1 MNYQKIYD
9 NIVEKARKEIRSKN
23 QTIYYEAHH
32 IVPKC
37 MNGEGST
44 SQWRWHPN
52 IVLLTAKEHYLCH
65 RLLCNIYP
73 ENHKLAFAFW
83 HLCNR
88 RNKFQALRFTPSG
101 RAYQEARERLSK
113 LGISEEVR
121 QKIIKTKASKLR
133 KLSVETIAKI
143 KATKIQNKYIP
154 SKEAIEKGVETRKAN
169 GSYGHSKE
177 SAEKRKQ
184 TMALNPYKHS
194 EETLSKLRKPK
205 TKVECPHCGKIGGI
219 SAMKRHHFDNCK
231 YIN

>member
-9 NIVEKARKEIRSKN
+9 SIIEKARKEVRSKN
-23 QTIYYEAHH
+23 QTVYYEAHH
-32 IVPKC
+32 IVPEC

-65 RLLCNIYP
+65 RLLCKIYP

-83 HLCNR
+83 HLCNQ
-88 RNKFQALRFTPSG
+88 RNKFQALRFIPSS
-101 RAYQEARERLSK
+101 RAYQEAKERLSK

-121 QKIIKTKASKLR
+121 QKIIKTKASKSG
-133 KLSVETIAKI
+133 KHSAETIAKI
-143 KATKIQNKYIP
+143 KATKIQNRYIP
-154 SKEAIEKGVETRKAN
+154 SKEAIRKGVETRKAN

-194 EETLSKLRKPK
+194 LETLEKMKKPK
-205 TKVECPHCGKIGGI
+205 TKVECTNCGESIAI
-219 SAMKRHHFDNCK
+219 HLANRYHFANCK
-231 YIN
+231 HKK